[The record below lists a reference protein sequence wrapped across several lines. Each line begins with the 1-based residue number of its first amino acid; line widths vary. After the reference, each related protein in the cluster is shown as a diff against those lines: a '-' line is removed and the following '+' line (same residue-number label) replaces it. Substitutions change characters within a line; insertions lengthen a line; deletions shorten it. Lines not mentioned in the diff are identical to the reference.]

1 MEGLLPVIIALI
13 LSAIF
18 SRRKQKGQPE
28 DSPFPQE
35 EPPWEDLLRELQSRE
50 ESSTPASASATPSE
64 QSAEKVVPEVHAD
77 QTLEEIPDAEPVSLE
92 SSSAEEPLSSTLEP
106 IAGTAVCEKEENV
119 SRAASVISEPVASDF
134 DSRVVPS
141 ENAFQTLTLQ
151 EVQAV
156 SHPQPTSEQADKEDD
171 SPFVTG
177 FDPRMAVLY
186 SEILRPKY
194 QD

>member
-18 SRRKQKGQPE
+18 SRRKQKGHPE

-35 EPPWEDLLRELQSRE
+35 ESPWEDLLRELQSRE

-92 SSSAEEPLSSTLEP
+92 VSSVEEPLSSTLEP
-106 IAGTAVCEKEENV
+106 IAGTAVWEKEENV
-119 SRAASVISEPVASDF
+119 LREASVISEPVASDF

-156 SHPQPTSEQADKEDD
+156 SNPQPTSEQADKEDD